1 MSGSGSR
8 LNNFATV
15 VAVILSTVAI
25 VVSLLEVSAMR
36 DHQRASVWP
45 YLSVKQSYFNNRFSL
60 TIENKGVG
68 PALLETVDW
77 RFDGEPITDLDQLI
91 LDTVGEELTFSYDT
105 YRTSDPSND
114 VLARGEVATAFDVPI
129 RDDTLAFLRGVNDRV
144 TLSACY
150 CSIHGD
156 CWEAALDEGGAE
168 EVVSCG

>member
-91 LDTVGEELTFSYDT
+91 LDTVGEELAFSYET
-105 YRTSDPSND
+105 YQVSNPDED
-114 VLARGEVATAFDVPI
+114 VLAAGDVVAVFAVPT
-129 RDDTLAFLRGVNDRV
+129 REDTLAFLRTMNGRV
-144 TLSACY
+144 TLEACY
-150 CSIHGD
+150 CSIYGD
-156 CWEAALDEGGAE
+156 CWVAELGDGRAAG
-168 EVVSCG
+168 VSGC